1 VKSRQDNAYGC
12 DKNTTNIFT
21 RCVTE
26 FMKWRKALFEARI
39 LHLDNWGDIASDFD
53 ARADA

>member
-1 VKSRQDNAYGC
+1 MKSRQDNAYCC

-26 FMKWRKALFEARI
+26 FMKWRKAFFEARI
-39 LHLDNWGDIASDFD
+39 LHLRNWGDIASDFD